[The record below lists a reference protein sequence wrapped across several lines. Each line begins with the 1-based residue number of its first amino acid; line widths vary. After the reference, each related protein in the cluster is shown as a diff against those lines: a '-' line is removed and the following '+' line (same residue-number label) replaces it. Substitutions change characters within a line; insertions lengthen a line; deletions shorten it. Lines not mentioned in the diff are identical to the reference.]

1 MWLIGYQTHIVN
13 DFWAFVSI
21 FKQWKQNE
29 SLTLNIHFHDYK
41 DNIFVYIMFLMSI
54 VAFFRLSRRCGFMVE
69 LKTVLI

>member
-29 SLTLNIHFHDYK
+29 SLTLNIRFHDFNG
-41 DNIFVYIMFLMSI
+41 NILRISCFWCQFL
-54 VAFFRLSRRCGFMVE
+54 RL
-69 LKTVLI
+69 